1 MSEKEFKE
9 IEKPATQ
16 KALAL
21 RKRHKGKKPF
31 FRHQESWRYKRV
43 SEAWHKPDGTESKMR
58 KKKKGW
64 PKLVEIGYRGPRVSR
79 KLHPSGY
86 VEVLVNTLDD
96 LDKVDPATQAVRI
109 AHGVG
114 MRKRADISLHAEEKS
129 IHILNPLPKPK
140 PEEEEAKEETAKEAE
155 AEAAKEEEAEK
166 AETEAAAETK
176 AEETE
181 AAAAEE
187 SEKKE
192 EEKES

>member
-86 VEVLVNTLDD
+86 TEVLVNTLDD
-96 LDKVDPATQAVRI
+96 LDKVDPATQAIRI

-140 PEEEEAKEETAKEAE
+140 PEEEEATEETAKEAE

-166 AETEAAAETK
+166 AETEGKAEAETEAEE
-176 AEETE
+176 AEET
-181 AAAAEE
+181 AAEE
-187 SEKKE
+187 SE